1 MQTTAATARVGNAPD
16 LLSGILSVQVRNEE
30 KITEQDR
37 LYCQRQQD
45 LLYKTLDQIDRW
57 YAIFKEE
64 AERYREKKNFKY
76 EDNGKVPVRN
86 CLVSDFGK
94 DDYSHNEFKPF
105 DQINDLVD
113 KNHNANANFANRIIS
128 YFNKTYNVA
137 VPVPAVDEKTLRMG
151 FRPVYQTY
159 VDTVIEHLGG
169 KSFRETAEGELL
181 ARFLKTVRPS
191 RWSKVK
197 PELKNDRIILPNI
210 LRFDDF
216 YIQHCQQYHLCYSY
230 DGNLENI
237 CEGIAYG
244 ADDILNGSSRIIMG
258 FDNRD
263 VDISQWYNLTL
274 SNAEQIKF
282 YKNGRIDI
290 RFKDSQA
297 AGNCYR
303 RLRLDEITLPED

>member
-1 MQTTAATARVGNAPD
+1 MQTTATTRVGNAPD
-16 LLSGILSVQVRNEE
+16 LLSGILSVQVRNED

-45 LLYKTLDQIDRW
+45 LLYETLDRIDRW

-64 AERYREKKNFKY
+64 AERYRGEKNFKY
-76 EDNGKVPVRN
+76 EDNGKVSIRN
-86 CLVSDFGK
+86 YHFNYSGK

-105 DQINDLVD
+105 DLLNELVD
-113 KNHNANANFANRIIS
+113 SNYNANSNFADRIIS

-159 VDTVIEHLGG
+159 VDAVIEHLGG
-169 KSFRETAEGELL
+169 KSFRETAEEELL

-191 RWSKVK
+191 CWSKVK
-197 PELKNDRIILPNI
+197 PELKKDKITFPEII
-210 LRFDDF
+210 RFDEF
-216 YIQHCQQYHLCYSY
+216 SMQYSQKNRISYNYGGKLETLCA
-230 DGNLENI
+230 
-237 CEGIAYG
+237 GIAYG
-244 ADDILNGSSRIIMG
+244 ADDTLNGDSKMIIH
-258 FDNRD
+258 FDDND
-263 VDISQWYNLTL
+263 VSVSGWYDLTL
-274 SNAEQIKF
+274 TNAEQIKF

-290 RFKDSQA
+290 RFKDSQT

-303 RLRLDEITLPED
+303 RLRLDEITLQED

>member
-1 MQTTAATARVGNAPD
+1 MQTTATARVGNAPD

-30 KITEQDR
+30 IITEQDR

-57 YAIFKEE
+57 YAIFKED
-64 AERYREKKNFKY
+64 AERYREEKNFKY

-86 CLVSDFGK
+86 CLISDFGR

-105 DQINDLVD
+105 DQLNDLVD
-113 KNHNANANFANRIIS
+113 KNHNANANFADRIIS

-137 VPVPAVDEKTLRMG
+137 VPVPVVDEKTLRMG

-159 VDTVIEHLGG
+159 VDAIIEHLGG
-169 KSFRETAEGELL
+169 KSFRETAEEELL

-191 RWSKVK
+191 CWSKVK
-197 PELKNDRIILPNI
+197 PELKKDKITFPEII
-210 LRFDDF
+210 RFDEF
-216 YIQHCQQYHLCYSY
+216 SMQYSQKNRISYNYGGKLETLCA
-230 DGNLENI
+230 
-237 CEGIAYG
+237 GIAYG
-244 ADDILNGSSRIIMG
+244 ADDILNGDSKMIIH
-258 FDNRD
+258 FDDND
-263 VDISQWYNLTL
+263 VSVSGWYDLTL
-274 SNAEQIKF
+274 TNAEQIKF

-290 RFKDSQA
+290 RFKDSQT

-303 RLRLDEITLPED
+303 RLRLDEITLQED

>member
-1 MQTTAATARVGNAPD
+1 MQTTATARAGNAPD

-57 YAIFKEE
+57 YAIFKED
-64 AERYREKKNFKY
+64 AERYREEKNFKY

-86 CLVSDFGK
+86 CLISDFGK

-113 KNHNANANFANRIIS
+113 KNHNANANFADRIIS

-159 VDTVIEHLGG
+159 VDAVIEHLGG
-169 KSFRETAEGELL
+169 KSFRETAEEELL

-191 RWSKVK
+191 CWSKVK

-258 FDNRD
+258 FDNHD
-263 VDISQWYNLTL
+263 MDISQWYNLTL
-274 SNAEQIKF
+274 TNAEQIKF

-290 RFKDSQA
+290 RFKNSAA
-297 AGNCYR
+297 AGNCFK
-303 RLRLDEITLPED
+303 RLRLDEITLQED

>member
-1 MQTTAATARVGNAPD
+1 MQTTAATAKVGNAPD

-37 LYCQRQQD
+37 LYCQQQQD

-113 KNHNANANFANRIIS
+113 KNHNANANFANRIVS

-169 KSFRETAEGELL
+169 KSFRETAEEELL

-303 RLRLDEITLPED
+303 RLRLDEITLSED

>member
-1 MQTTAATARVGNAPD
+1 MQTTAATAKVGNAPD

-169 KSFRETAEGELL
+169 KSFRETAEEELL

-191 RWSKVK
+191 HWSKVK

-216 YIQHCQQYHLCYSY
+216 YIQHCQKYHLCYSY

-237 CEGIAYG
+237 CEGVAYG
-244 ADDILNGSSRIIMG
+244 ADDILNGSSKIIMG
-258 FDNRD
+258 FDSHD

>member
-1 MQTTAATARVGNAPD
+1 MQTTATARVGNAPD

-57 YAIFKEE
+57 YAIFKED
-64 AERYREKKNFKY
+64 AERYREEKNFKY

-86 CLVSDFGK
+86 CLISDFGK

-113 KNHNANANFANRIIS
+113 KNHNANANFADRIIS

-159 VDTVIEHLGG
+159 VDAVIEHLGG
-169 KSFRETAEGELL
+169 KSFRETAEEELL

-191 RWSKVK
+191 CWSKVK

-258 FDNRD
+258 FDNHD
-263 VDISQWYNLTL
+263 MDISQWYNLTL
-274 SNAEQIKF
+274 TNAEQIKF

-290 RFKDSQA
+290 RFKNSAA
-297 AGNCYR
+297 AGNCFK
-303 RLRLDEITLPED
+303 RLRLDEITLQED

>member
-1 MQTTAATARVGNAPD
+1 MQTTATARVGNAPD

-30 KITEQDR
+30 IITEQDR

-57 YAIFKEE
+57 YAIFKED
-64 AERYREKKNFKY
+64 AERYREEKNFKY

-86 CLVSDFGK
+86 CLISDFGK

-113 KNHNANANFANRIIS
+113 KNHNANANFADRIIS

-159 VDTVIEHLGG
+159 VDAVIEHLGG
-169 KSFRETAEGELL
+169 KSFRETAEEELL

-191 RWSKVK
+191 CWSKVK

-258 FDNRD
+258 FDNHD
-263 VDISQWYNLTL
+263 MDISQWYNLTL
-274 SNAEQIKF
+274 TNAEQIKF

-290 RFKDSQA
+290 RFKNSAA
-297 AGNCYR
+297 AGNCFK
-303 RLRLDEITLPED
+303 RLRLDEITLQED

>member
-1 MQTTAATARVGNAPD
+1 MQTTATARVDNAPD

-57 YAIFKEE
+57 YAIFKED
-64 AERYREKKNFKY
+64 AERYREEKNFKY

-86 CLVSDFGK
+86 CLISDFGK

-113 KNHNANANFANRIIS
+113 KNHNANANFADRIIS

-159 VDTVIEHLGG
+159 VDAVIEHLGG
-169 KSFRETAEGELL
+169 KSFRETAEEELL

-191 RWSKVK
+191 CWSKVK

-258 FDNRD
+258 FDNHD
-263 VDISQWYNLTL
+263 MDISQWYNLTL
-274 SNAEQIKF
+274 TNAEQIKF

-290 RFKDSQA
+290 RFKNSAA
-297 AGNCYR
+297 AGNCFK
-303 RLRLDEITLPED
+303 RLRLDEITLQED

>member
-1 MQTTAATARVGNAPD
+1 MQTTATAKVGNAPD

-30 KITEQDR
+30 IITEQDR

-113 KNHNANANFANRIIS
+113 KNHNANANFASRIIS

-159 VDTVIEHLGG
+159 VDAVIEHLGG
-169 KSFRETAEGELL
+169 KSFRETAEEELL

-303 RLRLDEITLPED
+303 RLRLDEITLRED

>member
-86 CLVSDFGK
+86 CLISDFGK

-113 KNHNANANFANRIIS
+113 KNHNANANFANRIVS

-169 KSFRETAEGELL
+169 KSFRETAEEELL

>member
-1 MQTTAATARVGNAPD
+1 MQTTATAKVGNAPD

-30 KITEQDR
+30 IITEQDR

-57 YAIFKEE
+57 YAIFKED
-64 AERYREKKNFKY
+64 AERYREEKNFKY

-86 CLVSDFGK
+86 CLISDFGK

-113 KNHNANANFANRIIS
+113 KNHNANANFADRIIS

-159 VDTVIEHLGG
+159 VDAVIEHLGG
-169 KSFRETAEGELL
+169 KSFRETAEEELL

-191 RWSKVK
+191 CWSKVK

-258 FDNRD
+258 FDNHD
-263 VDISQWYNLTL
+263 MDISQWYNLTL
-274 SNAEQIKF
+274 TNAEQIKF

-290 RFKDSQA
+290 RFKNSAA
-297 AGNCYR
+297 AGNCFK
-303 RLRLDEITLPED
+303 RLRLDEITLQED